1 MIKTGQKLNKNLPH
15 FAVLCSSTPMILVL
29 RHLLRNQALGDDAG
43 PWMVVCSQ
51 PLPEVRLLRGVAL
64 V

>member
-1 MIKTGQKLNKNLPH
+1 
-15 FAVLCSSTPMILVL
+15 MILVL

-43 PWMVVCSQ
+43 PPIVVCSQ
-51 PLPEVRLLRGVAL
+51 PLPEVRLLRGAAL